1 MYNISS
7 KKVFVNIDLV
17 VFEFRHYS
25 WDRDNV
31 VKNQGRNTL
40 AATPN
45 QKKSDTPS
53 CPNSGTK
60 NNLDVVLTTTYPV
73 LKTKSLAKVYDQ

>member
-25 WDRDNV
+25 WDGDNV

-45 QKKSDTPS
+45 QKKVILP
-53 CPNSGTK
+53 
-60 NNLDVVLTTTYPV
+60 LVLI
-73 LKTKSLAKVYDQ
+73 LEQKII

>member
-45 QKKSDTPS
+45 QKKVILP
-53 CPNSGTK
+53 
-60 NNLDVVLTTTYPV
+60 LVLI
-73 LKTKSLAKVYDQ
+73 LEQKII